1 MYWVIQY
8 FASGL
13 QNYGLAYVQW
23 TYLQNNRRHLPY
35 MAHAGNFTKIRCY
48 VAKLKIVTSFSGSS
62 TAA

>member
-23 TYLQNNRRHLPY
+23 TYLQE
-35 MAHAGNFTKIRCY
+35 AAFTIYGTCR
-48 VAKLKIVTSFSGSS
+48 
-62 TAA
+62 

>member
-1 MYWVIQY
+1 MIMYWVIQY

-35 MAHAGNFTKIRCY
+35 MAHAGNFTKIR
-48 VAKLKIVTSFSGSS
+48 
-62 TAA
+62 

>member
-35 MAHAGNFTKIRCY
+35 MAHAGNFTKILY

-62 TAA
+62 AAA